1 MPRISKKRE
10 KKMMKTEK
18 SEMKTRETQNVKDE
32 YLHLIS
38 DSADN
43 KEAIERLAEIIRV
56 LRAECPWDRVQTH
69 ESLRKGMIEEAYE
82 TVEAIDNADM
92 ANLREELGDVLLQVV
107 FHANLA
113 EESGNFDLKDVINEE
128 CEKMIRRHP
137 HVFLKETGNNSPK
150 SIDKVL
156 EKWEN
161 IKVKEKHE
169 ETCTSRLQRV
179 PRALPA
185 LMRAFKIQK
194 KAADVGFDWDDVSGA
209 FDKVD
214 EERKELMEQYAK
226 APTSIQRMEEEMG
239 DLLFSCVNAAR
250 FLGID
255 PENALNRTSEK
266 FIRRFAYVESEAAAA
281 GKNLESMTLSEMDK
295 LWEEAKKSE
304 HTVE

>member
-1 MPRISKKRE
+1 MTETERTKDETKISEADETKPIRE
-10 KKMMKTEK
+10 
-18 SEMKTRETQNVKDE
+18 E
-32 YLHLIS
+32 YLHLTA

-56 LRAECPWDRVQTH
+56 LRAECPWDKVQTH

-137 HVFLKETGNNSPK
+137 HVFLKETGNNSSK

-169 ETCTSRLQRV
+169 ESCTSRLQRV
-179 PRALPA
+179 PKALPA
-185 LMRAFKIQK
+185 LMRAVKIQK

-209 FDKVD
+209 FDKVN

-226 APTSIQRMEEEMG
+226 APTSISRMEEEMG
-239 DLLFSCVNAAR
+239 DLLFSCVNVAR

-255 PENALNRTSEK
+255 PENALNSTSEK
-266 FIRRFAYVESEAAAA
+266 FIRRFAYVEREAAAA
-281 GKNLESMTLSEMDK
+281 GKDLENMSLREMDE

-304 HTVE
+304 RTVE